1 MVDCVDLYLNN
12 LLDLNVLNVQCIG
25 PPLVSVVTLLYGY
38 FRYLFPLLPVVGL
51 LSPIFFMSLCLSYL
65 SSHNPPILAIGGLP
79 RFLQP
84 SCFLSH
90 IFSAISS
97 LLFLPCVQS
106 ISASSSANYT
116 RSSFDFFSYVFHF
129 PSLHSVYTGCSP
141 YPVVLIYLSV
151 MLF

>member
-1 MVDCVDLYLNN
+1 MYS
-12 LLDLNVLNVQCIG
+12 VL
-25 PPLVSVVTLLYGY
+25 
-38 FRYLFPLLPVVGL
+38 GL
-51 LSPIFFMSLCLSYL
+51 LSFQLSLFCMATFVICSQYSLLLAFSPIFFTSLCLSYL

-141 YPVVLIYLSV
+141 CPVVLIYLSV